1 MKILYIKHLKV
12 DNFKSLVDFQ
22 LPLAK
27 FSCLVGLNSSGKSTV
42 LQFLDFL
49 SQQIKGDLEGW
60 LKSRQWQ
67 TGDLNSKL
75 TGKQNISFAVRLVHQ
90 DGFEIRWEGNFNRQ
104 TLRCTVEAIVWNNE
118 ILLVVTDGLYTVGKD
133 SQKQKITFNYQGS
146 LLSQLRESQLP
157 PELLELKRFM
167 KGLHALDL
175 LNPELLRQRARVGG
189 DSLGLGGEKLSA
201 FLAEIDEGQRQGIL
215 DRMKKIYPQFQR
227 FDVAALKSGWKKLT
241 VREIFGEMIVS
252 NEARHVADGFLR
264 MLAVFAQLSKDQ
276 SFLLLDEIEN
286 GVNPELIE
294 FLVDELVAARSQVLV
309 TTHSPLVLNYLTDEA
324 AIEGVVYLYKNPQ
337 GATQAIRLF
346 DIPSMAEKLT
356 VMGAGEVYEDTLLT
370 QLNAEILEGR

>member
-1 MKILYIKHLKV
+1 V
-12 DNFKSLVDFQ
+12 
-22 LPLAK
+22 
-27 FSCLVGLNSSGKSTV
+27 
-42 LQFLDFL
+42 
-49 SQQIKGDLEGW
+49 EG
-60 LKSRQWQ
+60 
-67 TGDLNSKL
+67 
-75 TGKQNISFAVRLVHQ
+75 
-90 DGFEIRWEGNFNRQ
+90 
-104 TLRCTVEAIVWNNE
+104 IVWNNE
-118 ILLVVTDGLYTVGKD
+118 ILLVVTDGVYFVGKD
-133 SQKQKITFNYQGS
+133 AQKQRITFDYQGS

-201 FLAEIDEGQRQGIL
+201 FLAEINAGQRQGIL
-215 DRMKKIYPQFQR
+215 DRMKKVYPQFQQ
-227 FDVAALKSGWKKLT
+227 FDVTALKSGWKKLT
-241 VREIFGEMIVS
+241 VRELFGEMLVS
-252 NEARHVADGFLR
+252 TEARHVADGFLR

-309 TTHSPLVLNYLTDEA
+309 TTHSPLVLNYLTDEV
-324 AIEGVVYLYKNPQ
+324 AIEGVIYLYKNLQ

-370 QLNAEILEGR
+370 QLNAEILEDC

>member
-1 MKILYIKHLKV
+1 MTILYIKHIQV
-12 DNFKSLVDFQ
+12 NNFKSLVDFK

-49 SQQIKGDLEGW
+49 SQQVKGDLDGW

-67 TGDLNSKL
+67 AGDLNSKL
-75 TGKQNISFAVRLVHQ
+75 TGKQNTFFIIKLAHH
-90 DGFEIRWEGNFNRQ
+90 DGFDINWIGSFNRS
-104 TLRCTVEAIVWNNE
+104 TLQCTTETISWNSQV
-118 ILLVVTDGLYTVGKD
+118 LLAVHGGDYSVGKD
-133 SQKQKITFNYQGS
+133 SSMQKIAFDYQGS

-157 PELLELKRFM
+157 LELLEFKRFM

-201 FLAEIDEGQRQGIL
+201 FLAEINAGQRQGIL
-215 DRMKKIYPQFQR
+215 DRMKKIYPQFQQ

-241 VREIFGEMIVS
+241 VRELFGEVIVS
-252 NEARHVADGFLR
+252 TEARHVADGFLR

-294 FLVDELVAARSQVLV
+294 FLVDELVAAHSQVLV